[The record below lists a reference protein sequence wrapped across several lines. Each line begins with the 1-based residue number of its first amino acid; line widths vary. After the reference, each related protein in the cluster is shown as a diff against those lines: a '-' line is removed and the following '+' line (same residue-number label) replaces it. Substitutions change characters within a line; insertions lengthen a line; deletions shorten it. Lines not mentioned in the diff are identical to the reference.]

1 MGTDEGA
8 RVAHLLYAP
17 VLVVVVVV
25 VVLQFQPA
33 DGVHAAMSLFA
44 LAVFLVD
51 WVETRRLFAHLS
63 WHDRLVAVALTL
75 PVLGIWVAVPLLAP
89 DRLPLYFGL
98 FAGLFFLRAVRDAI
112 VRELTPVEL
121 LMRGYA
127 NFVAI
132 YLVLGAAAETVDRFQ
147 LTLLLI
153 AGFVYAVRLSFR
165 WTGVVFSRLG

>member
-1 MGTDEGA
+1 MGTGKRE

-17 VLVVVVVV
+17 VLVAVLAVVA
-25 VVLQFQPA
+25 LRFRPA
-33 DGVHAAMSLFA
+33 GEVHLAMVLFA

-51 WVETRRLFAHLS
+51 WVETRRLFAHIS
-63 WHDRLVAVALTL
+63 RHDRLVAVALTL
-75 PVLGIWVAVPLLAP
+75 PVLGIWTVIPLLAP
-89 DRLPLYFGL
+89 DRLPLYFAL
-98 FAGLFFLRAVRDAI
+98 LAGLFFLRAVRDAT

-121 LMRGYA
+121 LVRGYA

-147 LTLLLI
+147 LALLLI